1 MNESN
6 QAAAS
11 QDNIEMSS
19 LLLGAGF
26 ALASLIILPALAQRV
41 GLGSSLTIA
50 LRGALMRA
58 SLIRHNTRRHSAD
71 CGGCD
76 ARVFISGTAV
86 RSVDVQTAD
95 PADITHKSWTGQP
108 TSMTSSCH
116 VFSGLAAPKIPFQP
130 AQIGVRQYVAFQ
142 LQVFCRIIQSYTVWQ
157 HIGRSVQVHHVAFN
171 RL

>member
-1 MNESN
+1 MNESK

-58 SLIRHNTRRHSAD
+58 SS
-71 CGGCD
+71 
-76 ARVFISGTAV
+76 RV
-86 RSVDVQTAD
+86 
-95 PADITHKSWTGQP
+95 
-108 TSMTSSCH
+108 
-116 VFSGLAAPKIPFQP
+116 
-130 AQIGVRQYVAFQ
+130 
-142 LQVFCRIIQSYTVWQ
+142 
-157 HIGRSVQVHHVAFN
+157 
-171 RL
+171 